1 MRRPLLFFW
10 AVVLIAGGLGCG
22 EKKATQESNGS
33 SAGSSIATNQ
43 IPDSS
48 VTSRPG
54 EALGENNMNNPVEGV
69 WLRPCFDESGA
80 TELAVSAGEEFD
92 VHLFA
97 DTVEPYSTNAAQ
109 FRMDLPP
116 GVTVSGVRETE
127 ERSISAGRYDTG
139 YMIAYNCQ
147 PAGKFRI
154 ITFHCVAG
162 AGFRGGEIKL
172 APGLGGDAPYLG
184 FSTCDYMQAP
194 AHTGTATLKQ
204 K

>member
-1 MRRPLLFFW
+1 MVGV
-10 AVVLIAGGLGCG
+10 AGCG
-22 EKKATQESNGS
+22 EKKGTEESNAS
-33 SAGSSIATNQ
+33 SGSIARDQ

-48 VTSRPG
+48 VTSNPG
-54 EALGENNMNNPVEGV
+54 EALGQNSMNTPVAGV
-69 WLRPCFDESGA
+69 FMRPYFDEAGA
-80 TELAVSAGEEFD
+80 TELAVAVGEEFD
-92 VHLFA
+92 IHLFA

-109 FRMDLPP
+109 FRMELPP
-116 GVTVSGVRETE
+116 GVTVNSLKETE
-127 ERSISAGRYDTG
+127 ERSISAGQYDTG

-154 ITFHCVAG
+154 ITFHCVAA

-172 APGLGGDAPYLG
+172 APGLGGDVPYFG

-194 AHTGTATLKQ
+194 ANTGIATLKQ

>member
-10 AVVLIAGGLGCG
+10 AVVLIVGGMGCG
-22 EKKATQESNGS
+22 DKKGTQESNASGES
-33 SAGSSIATNQ
+33 GSIATNQ
-43 IPDSS
+43 IPDSN
-48 VTSRPG
+48 VTSNPG
-54 EALGENNMNNPVEGV
+54 ETLGENNMSTPMEGV
-69 WLRPCFDESGA
+69 WMRPCFDEAGA
-80 TELAVSAGEEFD
+80 TELAVAVGEEFD
-92 VHLFA
+92 ILLFA

-116 GVTVSGVRETE
+116 GVTVNGYKETE

-139 YMIAYNCQ
+139 FMIAYNCQ

-154 ITFHCVAG
+154 MTYHCVAE

-172 APGLGGDAPYLG
+172 APGLGGDIPYLG
-184 FSTCDYMQAP
+184 FSTCNYLQTP
-194 AHTGTATLKQ
+194 AHSGTATLKQ